1 MFYFT
6 CFYITMHP
14 SIVIFTTIGFFCMYW
29 AEKYSL
35 LSRSKRPTPSSSLLE
50 DAMGQLISFGPC
62 VISMGIL
69 TWYNLLPPNDSD
81 FGNISYISHL
91 VSAGLSLLFF
101 IFPFNS
107 VLDAMCHVPEDYM
120 LDYDTSRLKLTS

>member
-1 MFYFT
+1 
-6 CFYITMHP
+6 MHP

-107 VLDAMCHVPEDYM
+107 VLDAMCHVPED
-120 LDYDTSRLKLTS
+120 